1 MGVKEPNFIRNP
13 LTVIA
18 IFAGLAETGGTAVL
32 PFLAQET
39 QIQYIWFLML
49 FPVFLVLMFFA
60 TLWLKHHVLYAPSDF
75 KDENIFARSLKPAP
89 DELIREKLVSD
100 VSITDETIKLKS
112 LEVASV
118 KRITNKNRTSSG
130 VVTRALYRNAKLSEE
145 FSVKA
150 LSQELNV
157 SFLSNVVADESGG
170 RQTILDAVGFDG
182 DREIILEIKYIENKN
197 HALIVT
203 RSAIQYLSVYFIS
216 RPQVRRQKIR
226 MFVIIVCG
234 DDSIDPPSLQ
244 GELRNSAVPAN
255 LPVEFR
261 VFKLSELTD
270 KFGNA
275 EL

>member
-1 MGVKEPNFIRNP
+1 MLGRVQPNSDFQLERKLPRWRAKP
-13 LTVIA
+13 L
-18 IFAGLAETGGTAVL
+18 
-32 PFLAQET
+32 
-39 QIQYIWFLML
+39 
-49 FPVFLVLMFFA
+49 
-60 TLWLKHHVLYAPSDF
+60 LKHHVLYAPSDF

-100 VSITDETIKLKS
+100 VAITDETIKLKS
-112 LEVASV
+112 SEVSSV
-118 KRITNKNRTSSG
+118 RRIANKNRTSSG